1 MIELQQ
7 MIPVRIMKIA
17 CPLFFILLYGSVAA
31 QTTDTLIYAQ
41 GKIFNATTKEP
52 INARISYQSL
62 PYGSKVGILNG
73 ANFKFPL
80 FDNEKY
86 SVTVEAPGY
95 APAKYMLDPAEAKD
109 RIVMKDFE
117 LGLPVSAAQAAETTH
132 TVGKVMRLDAL
143 LFQQGK
149 AKIDPKSF
157 VELDAVAKM
166 LHDNPSMIIQL
177 EGHTDFRGDP
187 KQNLKLS
194 QERVDAVKAYLIS
207 KNVAKGKVKT
217 KAFGGTVPLSMENT
231 DEGHTMNRRVEV
243 RIIEN

>member
-1 MIELQQ
+1 
-7 MIPVRIMKIA
+7 MKVTIQ
-17 CPLFFILLYGSVAA
+17 LFFVFVCRLAIA
-31 QTTDTLIYAQ
+31 QTNDTLIYAQ
-41 GKIFNATTKEP
+41 GKIVNANTKEP
-52 INARISYQSL
+52 ITARISYQSL
-62 PYGSKVGILNG
+62 PYGSKVGMLNG
-73 ANFKFPL
+73 SDFKFPL

-109 RIVMKDFE
+109 RIVVKDFE
-117 LGLPVSAAQAAETTH
+117 LGLPVSAAKAAETTH

-194 QERVDAVKAYLIS
+194 QDRVDAVKTYLLS
-207 KNVAKGKVKT
+207 KDVAKQKVKT

-231 DEGHTMNRRVEV
+231 EAGHTMNRRVEV

>member
-1 MIELQQ
+1 MVISKVAQN
-7 MIPVRIMKIA
+7 MTMKIA
-17 CPLFFILLYGSVAA
+17 LQLLFILASEFAIA
-31 QTTDTLIYAQ
+31 QTNDTLIYAQ
-41 GKIFNATTKEP
+41 GKIFNASTKEP
-52 INARISYQSL
+52 IAARISYQSL
-62 PYGSKVGILNG
+62 PYGSKLGTLNG
-73 ANFKFPL
+73 TDFKFPL

-95 APAKYMLDPAEAKD
+95 APAKYILDPAEAKD
-109 RIVMKDFE
+109 RIVMKDIE
-117 LGLPVSAAQAAETTH
+117 LSLPVSAAKAAESTH
-132 TVGKVMRLDAL
+132 TVGRVMRLDAL

-149 AKIDPKSF
+149 AKIDPQSYT
-157 VELDAVAKM
+157 ELDAVAKM

-194 QERVDAVKAYLIS
+194 QDRVDAVRTYLLS
-207 KNVAKGKVKT
+207 KDVAKNKVKT

-231 DEGHTMNRRVEV
+231 EAGHTMNRRVEV

>member
-1 MIELQQ
+1 
-7 MIPVRIMKIA
+7 MKIA
-17 CPLFFILLYGSVAA
+17 LHLFFIFVCGFAVA
-31 QTTDTLIYAQ
+31 QTNDTLIYAQ
-41 GKIFNATTKEP
+41 GKIFNANTKEP
-52 INARISYQSL
+52 ITARISYQSL

-73 ANFKFPL
+73 NEFKFPL

-95 APAKYMLDPAEAKD
+95 APAKYMLDPAEAKE
-109 RIVMKDFE
+109 RIVVKDFE
-117 LGLPVSAAQAAETTH
+117 LGLPVSAAKAAESTR

-157 VELDAVAKM
+157 EELDAVAKM

-194 QERVDAVKAYLIS
+194 QDRVDAVKTYLLS
-207 KNVAKGKVKT
+207 KNVAKHKVRT

-231 DEGHTMNRRVEV
+231 EEAHTENRRVEV

>member
-1 MIELQQ
+1 
-7 MIPVRIMKIA
+7 MKTTL
-17 CPLFFILLYGSVAA
+17 PLFFIFVCVAAAA
-31 QTTDTLIYAQ
+31 QTPATDTLIYAQ
-41 GKIFNATTKEP
+41 GKIFNANTKEP
-52 INARISYQSL
+52 VAARISYQSL

-73 ANFKFPL
+73 SAFKFPL

-95 APAKYMLDPAEAKD
+95 ASAKYMLDPAEAKE
-109 RIVMKDFE
+109 RIVYKDFE
-117 LGLPVSAAQAAETTH
+117 LGLPVSASKAAETAH

-149 AKIDPKSF
+149 AKIDPKSYE
-157 VELDAVAKM
+157 ELNSVAKM
-166 LHDNPSMIIQL
+166 LHDNPDMIIQL

-194 QERVDAVKAYLIS
+194 QERVDAVRSYLLS
-207 KNVAKGKVKT
+207 KEVAKHKVKT

-231 DEGHTMNRRVEV
+231 ESAHTMNRRVEV
-243 RIIEN
+243 RILEN